1 MAPPDFEG
9 QASMRKVLF
18 LFGQLTDED
27 VEWVGRV
34 GQRLRV
40 PAGEVLVHEGR
51 HVPLLYILLAGRA
64 EVAVSGVGKVAAI
77 EVGDVFGEMS
87 FVDAMPPSATVRA
100 EVPSIVLAVPKA
112 ELGRHIAE
120 DPTFGCRFYR
130 ALAIFLSDRLR
141 AATRYRRSQSGDS
154 ERLSLDGDG
163 ALDGEL
169 DGNVLDAVSQAGAR
183 FDRLMRTLL
192 GADAR

>member
-1 MAPPDFEG
+1 
-9 QASMRKVLF
+9 MRKVLF
-18 LFGQLTDED
+18 LLGQLTDED

-34 GQRLRV
+34 GERV
-40 PAGEVLVHEGR
+40 AAAAGEVLIHEGR
-51 HVPLLYILLAGRA
+51 HVARLYVLLAGRA
-64 EVAVSGVGKVAAI
+64 EVAVSGVGRVATM

-100 EVPSIVLAVPKA
+100 ATPSIVLAIDKA

-141 AATRYRRSQSGDS
+141 AATRYRRSRPGDS
-154 ERLSLDGDG
+154 ERLSLDGDA

-169 DGNVLDAVSQAGAR
+169 DDNVLDGVSQAGAR

>member
-1 MAPPDFEG
+1 
-9 QASMRKVLF
+9 MRKVLF
-18 LFGQLTDED
+18 LLGQLTDED
-27 VEWVGRV
+27 VEWVGRI
-34 GQRLRV
+34 GHRARV
-40 PAGEVLVHEGR
+40 AAGEVLIHEGR
-51 HVPLLYILLAGRA
+51 HVPLLYVLLAGRA
-64 EVAVSGVGKVAAI
+64 DVAVSGVGKVATM

-100 EVPSIVLAVPKA
+100 EIPSIVLSIDKV

-120 DPTFGCRFYR
+120 DPAFGCRFYR

-141 AATRYRRSQSGDS
+141 AATLPQRARSGDS
-154 ERLSLDGDG
+154 ERLYLGG
-163 ALDGEL
+163 EEALDGEL
-169 DGNVLDAVSQAGAR
+169 DGNVLDEVSQAGAR